1 MSEKALT
8 TIRTTP
14 PSTVAAAEV
23 FDIWLADQESE
34 ATRRTYL
41 SEVKAFQEWV
51 RKPAQAV
58 HIGDVVA
65 YKEHLVAQGLEPATI
80 AKKLSTLRSFY
91 KFAHAQGLTP
101 TNPTQGVKLPKVQQE
116 TTRDFLSLAEVDKLL
131 NQVDISTLIGKRD
144 LAILGL
150 LLINGLREVEV
161 VRANV
166 GDMKEVDGIHVLA
179 VHGKGGREDETVLRE
194 DVYQALMAYLD
205 TRGDDMKVDDPLFV
219 GTNHRAGRRLN
230 TRTIR
235 ARIEHYLE
243 RASIRRPGI
252 SGHSFRHTA
261 ITWPILAG
269 ATLVQAMEL
278 ARHTDPRTTKRY
290 FHNLDKLRNHAV
302 HLSPIGLAAIA
313 W

>member
-1 MSEKALT
+1 MSDKALT
-8 TIRTTP
+8 TIHTIP
-14 PSTVAAAEV
+14 PSTLTTAQV

-41 SEVKAFQEWV
+41 SEVKAFREWV

-65 YKEHLVAQGLEPATI
+65 YKEHLAARALEPATI

-91 KFAHAQGLTP
+91 KFAHAQGLTL

-131 NQVDISTLIGKRD
+131 SQVDTDTLIGKRD

-150 LLINGLREVEV
+150 LLVNGLREVEV
-161 VRANV
+161 TRANV
-166 GDMKEVDGIHVLA
+166 GDLKEVEGIHVLA
-179 VHGKGGREDETVLRE
+179 VHGKGGREDETVLRA
-194 DVYQALMAYLD
+194 DVHQTIMSYLEARGSDLQA
-205 TRGDDMKVDDPLFV
+205 DDPLFV
-219 GTNHRAGRRLN
+219 GTNHRAGKRLN

-235 ARIEHYLE
+235 ARIEHYLDK
-243 RASIRRPGI
+243 AGIRRPGV

-278 ARHTDPRTTKRY
+278 ARHADPRTTKRY

-302 HLSPIGLAAIA
+302 NLSPIGLGAIA
-313 W
+313 

>member
-1 MSEKALT
+1 MSDKALT
-8 TIRTTP
+8 TIHTIP
-14 PSTVAAAEV
+14 PSTLTTAQV

-34 ATRRTYL
+34 ATRRTYF

-51 RKPAQAV
+51 KKPAQAV

-65 YKEHLVAQGLEPATI
+65 YKEHLASQGLEPVTI

-101 TNPTQGVKLPKVQQE
+101 TNPTQGVKLPKVRQE
-116 TTRDFLSLAEVDKLL
+116 TTRDILSLAEVDKLFS
-131 NQVDISTLIGKRD
+131 QVNTDTLIGKRD

-150 LLINGLREVEV
+150 LLVNGLREIEV
-161 VRANV
+161 TRANV
-166 GDMKEVDGIHVLA
+166 GDLKEIEGIRVLV
-179 VHGKGGREDETVLRE
+179 VHGKGGREDETVLRA
-194 DVYQALMAYLD
+194 DVHQAIMAYLEA
-205 TRGDDMKVDDPLFV
+205 RGDDLKAGDPLFV
-219 GTNHRAGRRLN
+219 GTNHRAGKRLN

-243 RASIRRPGI
+243 GAGIRRPGI

-269 ATLVQAMEL
+269 ATFTQAMEL
-278 ARHTDPRTTKRY
+278 ARHTDPRMTKRY

-302 HLSPIGLAAIA
+302 NLSPVGLGAIS
-313 W
+313 